1 MRGFGGMTRDSLL
14 PHSLVGKESTIME
27 ILCAVINFVVV
38 LGFLGTLIWL
48 ALIAI
53 GAVLE
58 GLERL
63 AYKLWG

>member
-1 MRGFGGMTRDSLL
+1 MKRHKRLEHDRSSPPSTNR
-14 PHSLVGKESTIME
+14 STIME

-38 LGFLGTLIWL
+38 VGFLGTLIWL
-48 ALIAI
+48 GLIAI

-58 GLERL
+58 GLECL

>member
-1 MRGFGGMTRDSLL
+1 MD
-14 PHSLVGKESTIME
+14 
-27 ILCAVINFVVV
+27 ILAAIVNFVVV
-38 LGFLGTLIWL
+38 IGFLGTLIWL

>member
-1 MRGFGGMTRDSLL
+1 
-14 PHSLVGKESTIME
+14 ME

-38 LGFLGTLIWL
+38 VGFLGTLIWL
-48 ALIAI
+48 GLIAI

-58 GLERL
+58 GLECL

>member
-1 MRGFGGMTRDSLL
+1 
-14 PHSLVGKESTIME
+14 ME

-38 LGFLGTLIWL
+38 VGFLGTLIWL

-53 GAVLE
+53 GVVLE